1 MFVVT
6 FIVVILSLGFLFFS
20 RTMVLKS
27 QEVELKKAEDV
38 LFKKISEL
46 SSDENVRPKYGASLG
61 TIPELPYY
69 LTYIIYDY
77 DNLTLLATN
86 DPFLPLLED
95 SQGKAKHLF
104 IKNYFFDG
112 DLDILY
118 FAKFHTNEKN
128 NNIIIASVLNMDNN
142 SIATIFDSLPLA
154 IISLAVPI
162 LAISFLLSLFL
173 TRNTIKPVVKIT
185 KKVSGMSLDNLSEL
199 PMSGFN
205 DELDNLSKT
214 FNSLFQKI
222 KTDFDRE
229 RQFSSDVSHEL
240 NTPLTVISG
249 QAGLLLR
256 WGKDNPKQLEKSLN
270 AIKSEAKTMQAIIAN
285 LLQISRIESGRVK
298 PQIAEVSITSLFS
311 WLEEEFAA
319 IAPNASLIIEDNDI
333 MLNTDPEMLH
343 QILTILITNSIKYAG
358 ESSTIRLSAKR
369 EGNSIIIGQSD
380 DGPGFSQESLPHLFE
395 RFYRADEAHSRKIS
409 GSGLGLAIAQTLCT
423 ALGAKIKA
431 RNMVPHGA
439 GFSIEFM

>member
-77 DNLTLLATN
+77 DNLALLATN

-199 PMSGFN
+199 PVSGFN

-298 PQIAEVSITSLFS
+298 PQIAEVSVTSLFS

-319 IAPNASLIIEDNDI
+319 IAPDASLIIEDNDI

-380 DGPGFSQESLPHLFE
+380 DGPGFSEEAIPHLFE